1 MKTYQLMKILAAHKT
16 WLDHED
22 GGAQAELAGADLTGA
37 DLTGADLAYANL
49 AGANL
54 AGANLTGADLMNA
67 YLSDAKLAGANLN
80 GARLVNTDMRGA
92 DLRDAN
98 LILIGQDA
106 RGYQFYGYT
115 NDNGVLE
122 IHAGCR
128 HFVGM
133 DAVRAYLEHNYPD
146 DPVLRADRLSL
157 VERAEDMARAR
168 GWKLEP
174 EQEGRRD

>member
-1 MKTYQLMKILAAHKT
+1 MKILAAHKT

-37 DLTGADLAYANL
+37 DLTGADLTGADLAYANL

-54 AGANLTGADLMNA
+54 TGADLTGADLMNA

-133 DAVRAYLEHNYPD
+133 DAVRAHWETRHLD
-146 DPVLRADRLSL
+146 DPNLHDDCLSL
-157 VERAEDMARAR
+157 VQRAETMAIAR